1 MTIRVWKPKGCF
13 FLFFYNKYV
22 CTFVLINSLHST
34 HSIEMLYHFYFGE
47 VILNVI
53 GWFLDGLMGFY
64 CFPLLISRLKDI
76 QYYASTLANLQS
88 LYSINFN
95 EQILNLQNSI
105 LIKTDTHYKYMMQ
118 ICKYVVYLLI

>member
-1 MTIRVWKPKGCF
+1 
-13 FLFFYNKYV
+13 
-22 CTFVLINSLHST
+22 
-34 HSIEMLYHFYFGE
+34 MLYHFYFGE

-64 CFPLLISRLKDI
+64 CFPYLLISRLKDI

>member
-1 MTIRVWKPKGCF
+1 
-13 FLFFYNKYV
+13 
-22 CTFVLINSLHST
+22 
-34 HSIEMLYHFYFGE
+34 MLYHFYFGE

-88 LYSINFN
+88 LLLDSCTAL
-95 EQILNLQNSI
+95 ILMN
-105 LIKTDTHYKYMMQ
+105 KY
-118 ICKYVVYLLI
+118 